1 MQWSEVVRQMAE
13 KLEITQEESEQ
24 MYGLKHGVYAVFAL
38 DFLDQMHCKV
48 VSACYEAD
56 ALHLTEDWADANT
69 LMKASRPFLMQRQ
82 IILTRL
88 PEDEK
93 EIKRNLPTSTP
104 RN

>member
-1 MQWSEVVRQMAE
+1 MNWSELVKQMAE
-13 KLEITQEESEQ
+13 RLEITQEEADQ
-24 MYGLKHGVYAVFAL
+24 KYGLKHGVYAVFAL

-48 VSACYEAD
+48 ISACYEAD
-56 ALHLTEDWADANT
+56 ALSETEDWADANS

-93 EIKRNLPTSTP
+93 AIKRKLPTRSP
-104 RN
+104 